1 MSTVVR
7 LAQPTDAEGISQV
20 ILAALHSSNALDY
33 PADVIAR
40 VAASFTPDAVL
51 ALLTRR
57 VVLVALQDRTIVAT
71 AALDA
76 SVVRSVFVDP
86 ALQGQGIGRL
96 LMSEI
101 ELRAREAGV
110 TVLSVPSSLTAE
122 PFYTKLGFQTVRDVY
137 HGNERTLVM
146 EKALSSRHPIG
157 AYRDRQHRA
166 QVVALWQEAFGY
178 DTAHNLPTLAID
190 KKLAVNDG
198 LFFVATDKKTVIGT
212 VLAGYDGHRGWL
224 YSVAVHADYRR
235 HGLGSSLVRHAEQAL
250 TALGCMKINL
260 QIAGGN
266 EAVVGFYEA
275 LGYGVEP
282 RISMGKKIAENIPT
296 LHDC

>member
-1 MSTVVR
+1 MSTAVR
-7 LAQPTDAEGISQV
+7 TAQTADAEGISQV
-20 ILAALHSSNALDY
+20 ILAALHSSNARDY
-33 PADVIAR
+33 PPDVIAR
-40 VAASFTPDAVL
+40 VAANFTPDAVL
-51 ALLTRR
+51 ALLQRR
-57 VVLVALQDRTIVAT
+57 VVLVAVQERVIVAT

-76 SVVRSVFVDP
+76 NVVRSVFVNP

-96 LMSEI
+96 LMIEI

-122 PFYTKLGFQTVRDVY
+122 PFYAKLGFHTVRDVY

-146 EKALSSRHPIG
+146 EKALLSRHPIG
-157 AYRDRQHRA
+157 PYRDRQHRA

-178 DTAHNLPTLAID
+178 DTAHNLPTLVID

-198 LFFVATDKKTVIGT
+198 LFFVATDKKTVVGT
-212 VLAGYDGHRGWL
+212 ILAGYDGHRGWL

-250 TALGCMKINL
+250 TALGCMKVNL
-260 QIAGGN
+260 QITSGN
-266 EAVVGFYEA
+266 DGVAGFYEA

-282 RISMGKKIAENIPT
+282 RISMGKKIVGNIPT
-296 LHDC
+296 QS

>member
-1 MSTVVR
+1 MSTAVR
-7 LAQPTDAEGISQV
+7 TAQTADAEGISQV
-20 ILAALHSSNALDY
+20 ILAALHSSNARDY
-33 PADVIAR
+33 PPDVIAR
-40 VAASFTPDAVL
+40 VAANFTPDAVL
-51 ALLTRR
+51 ALLQRR
-57 VVLVALQDRTIVAT
+57 VVLVAVQERVIVAT

-76 SVVRSVFVDP
+76 NVVRSVFVNP

-96 LMSEI
+96 LMIEI

-122 PFYTKLGFQTVRDVY
+122 PFYTKLGFHTVRDVY

-146 EKALSSRHPIG
+146 EKALLSRHPIG
-157 AYRDRQHRA
+157 PYRDRQHRA

-178 DTAHNLPTLAID
+178 DTAHNLPTLVID

-198 LFFVATDKKTVIGT
+198 LFFVATDKKAVVGT
-212 VLAGYDGHRGWL
+212 ILAGYDGHRGWL

-250 TALGCMKINL
+250 TALGCMKVNL
-260 QIAGGN
+260 QITSGN
-266 EAVVGFYEA
+266 DGVAGFYEA

-282 RISMGKKIAENIPT
+282 RISMGKKIVGNIPT
-296 LHDC
+296 QS

>member
-7 LAQPTDAEGISQV
+7 LAQAADAQGISQV
-20 ILAALHSSNALDY
+20 ILAALHSSNARDY

-40 VAASFTPDAVL
+40 VATHFTPDAVL
-51 ALLTRR
+51 ELLNRR
-57 VVLVALQDRTIVAT
+57 IVLVATQDHSIVAT

-76 SVVRSVFVDP
+76 NVVRSVFVNP
-86 ALQGQGIGRL
+86 ELQGQGIGRL
-96 LMSEI
+96 LMIEI

-122 PFYTKLGFQTVRDVY
+122 PFYSKLGFHTVRDVY

-146 EKALSSRHPIG
+146 EKTLLSRHPIG
-157 AYRDRQHRA
+157 PYRDRQHRA
-166 QVVALWQEAFGY
+166 QVIELWQQAFGY
-178 DTAHNLPTLAID
+178 DTAHNLPSLAID

-198 LFFVATDKKTVIGT
+198 LFFVATDKKAVIGT
-212 VLAGYDGHRGWL
+212 ILAGYDGHRGWL

-266 EAVVGFYEA
+266 DVVVGFYEA

-282 RISMGKKIAENIPT
+282 RISMGKKIAGNIPQS
-296 LHDC
+296 

>member
-1 MSTVVR
+1 MPTAVR
-7 LAQPTDAEGISQV
+7 LAQPADAEGISQV
-20 ILAALHSSNALDY
+20 ILAALHSSNAKDY

-40 VAASFTPDAVL
+40 VASNFTADAVI

-57 VVLVALQDRTIVAT
+57 VVLVAVQDDVIVAT

-76 SVVRSVFVDP
+76 NVVRSVFVNP
-86 ALQGQGIGRL
+86 TLQGQGIGRL
-96 LMSEI
+96 LMIEI
-101 ELRAREAGV
+101 ELRARQAGV

-122 PFYTKLGFQTVRDVY
+122 PFYTALGFHTVRDVY

-146 EKALSSRHPIG
+146 EKTLLSRHPIG
-157 AYRDRQHRA
+157 PYRDRQHRA
-166 QVVALWQEAFGY
+166 QVVGLWQQAFGY
-178 DTAHNLPTLAID
+178 DTAHNSPALAID

-198 LFFVATDKKTVIGT
+198 LFFVATDKKTVVGT
-212 VLAGYDGHRGWL
+212 ILAGYDGHRGWL

-260 QIAGGN
+260 QITSGN
-266 EAVVGFYEA
+266 DAVTGFYEA

-282 RISMGKKIAENIPT
+282 RISMGKKIVENIPAQS
-296 LHDC
+296 

>member
-7 LAQPTDAEGISQV
+7 LAQAADAEGISQV
-20 ILAALHSSNALDY
+20 ILAALHSSNARDY

-40 VAASFTPDAVL
+40 VASNFTPDAVL
-51 ALLTRR
+51 ALLKRR
-57 VVLVALQDRTIVAT
+57 LVLVAIQNQLIVAT
-71 AALDA
+71 AALDGN
-76 SVVRSVFVDP
+76 VVRSVFVNP

-96 LMSEI
+96 LMIEI

-122 PFYTKLGFQTVRDVY
+122 PFYTKLGFNTVRDVY

-146 EKALSSRHPIG
+146 EKALLSRHPIG
-157 AYRDRQHRA
+157 PYRDRQHRA
-166 QVVALWQEAFGY
+166 QVVTLWQQAFGY
-178 DTAHNLPTLAID
+178 DPAHNVPTLAID

-235 HGLGSSLVRHAEQAL
+235 HGLGSSLVRYAEQAL

-260 QIAGGN
+260 QINGGN
-266 EAVVGFYEA
+266 DAVVGFYEA

-282 RISMGKKIAENIPT
+282 RISMGKKLLANIPS
-296 LHDC
+296 

>member
-1 MSTVVR
+1 MSTAVR

-20 ILAALHSSNALDY
+20 ILAALHSSNARDY

-40 VAASFTPDAVL
+40 VASNFTPDAVL

-57 VVLVALQDRTIVAT
+57 LVLVAVQGKAIVAT
-71 AALDA
+71 AALD
-76 SVVRSVFVDP
+76 SNVVRSVFGNPD
-86 ALQGQGIGRL
+86 LHGQGIGRL
-96 LMSEI
+96 LMIEI
-101 ELRAREAGV
+101 ELRAREVGV

-122 PFYTKLGFQTVRDVY
+122 PFYTKLGFHTVRDVY

-146 EKALSSRHPIG
+146 EKPLSSRHPIG
-157 AYRDRQHRA
+157 PYRDRQHRA
-166 QVVALWQEAFGY
+166 QVVALWQQAFGY

-198 LFFVATDKKTVIGT
+198 LFFVATDKKAVIGT

-224 YSVAVHADYRR
+224 YSVAVHTDYRR
-235 HGLGSSLVRHAEQAL
+235 QGLGASLVRHAEQAL
-250 TALGCMKINL
+250 IALGCMKINL
-260 QIAGGN
+260 QITGGN
-266 EAVVGFYEA
+266 DAVVGFYEA

-282 RISMGKKIAENIPT
+282 RISMGKKIAQNIPKS
-296 LHDC
+296 

>member
-7 LAQPTDAEGISQV
+7 LAQATDAEGISQV
-20 ILAALHSSNALDY
+20 ILAALHSSNARDY
-33 PADVIAR
+33 PAHVIAR
-40 VAASFTPDAVL
+40 VAANFTPEAVL
-51 ALLTRR
+51 ELLKRR
-57 VVLVALQDRTIVAT
+57 VVLVAIQDQVIVAT

-76 SVVRSVFVDP
+76 NVVRSVFVNP

-96 LMSEI
+96 LMIEI

-122 PFYTKLGFQTVRDVY
+122 PFYTKLGFHTVRDVY
-137 HGNERTLVM
+137 HGSERTLVM
-146 EKALSSRHPIG
+146 EKALLSRHPIG
-157 AYRDRQHRA
+157 PYRDRQHRA

-178 DTAHNLPTLAID
+178 ETAHNLPALAID
-190 KKLAVNDG
+190 KKLAVDDR

-212 VLAGYDGHRGWL
+212 ILAGYDGHRGWL
-224 YSVAVHADYRR
+224 YSVAVHGDYRR
-235 HGLGSSLVRHAEQAL
+235 QGLGSSLVRHAEQVL

-260 QIAGGN
+260 QITSGN
-266 EAVVGFYEA
+266 EGVVGFYEA

-282 RISMGKKIAENIPT
+282 RISMGKKLVVNIPEQ
-296 LHDC
+296 

>member
-1 MSTVVR
+1 MSIAVR
-7 LAQPTDAEGISQV
+7 LAQAADAEGISQV
-20 ILAALHSSNALDY
+20 ILAALHSSNARDY

-40 VAASFTPDAVL
+40 VASNFTPDAVL
-51 ALLTRR
+51 ALLKRR
-57 VVLVALQDRTIVAT
+57 LVLVATQDQLIIAT
-71 AALDA
+71 AALDGN
-76 SVVRSVFVDP
+76 VVRSVFVNP
-86 ALQGQGIGRL
+86 ALHGQGIGRL
-96 LMSEI
+96 LMVEI

-122 PFYTKLGFQTVRDVY
+122 PFYTKLGFNTVRDVY

-146 EKALSSRHPIG
+146 EKALLSRHPIG
-157 AYRDRQHRA
+157 PYRDRQHRA
-166 QVVALWQEAFGY
+166 QVVALWQQAFGY
-178 DTAHNLPTLAID
+178 DTAHNVPALAID

-198 LFFVATDKKTVIGT
+198 LFFVATDKKAVIGT
-212 VLAGYDGHRGWL
+212 ILAGYDGHRGWL

-260 QIAGGN
+260 EITGGN
-266 EAVVGFYEA
+266 DAVVGFYEA

-282 RISMGKKIAENIPT
+282 RISMGKKIAENIPIRS
-296 LHDC
+296 

>member
-1 MSTVVR
+1 MSTAVR
-7 LAQPTDAEGISQV
+7 LAQTTDAEGISQV
-20 ILAALHSSNALDY
+20 ILAALHSSNARDY

-40 VAASFTPDAVL
+40 VASNFTPDAVL
-51 ALLTRR
+51 ALLQRR
-57 VVLVALQDRTIVAT
+57 VVLVAVQGQVIVAT

-76 SVVRSVFVDP
+76 NVVRSVFVNP
-86 ALQGQGIGRL
+86 VLHGQGIGRL
-96 LMSEI
+96 LMIEI
-101 ELRAREAGV
+101 ELRARDAGV

-122 PFYTKLGFQTVRDVY
+122 PFYIKMGFHTVRDVY

-146 EKALSSRHPIG
+146 EKALLSRHPIG
-157 AYRDRQHRA
+157 PYRDRQHRA

-198 LFFVATDKKTVIGT
+198 LLFVATDKKAVIGSI
-212 VLAGYDGHRGWL
+212 LAGYDGHRGWL
-224 YSVAVHADYRR
+224 YSVAVHSDYRR
-235 HGLGSSLVRHAEQAL
+235 QGLGASLVRYAEQAL

-260 QIAGGN
+260 QITGGN
-266 EAVVGFYEA
+266 DAVVGFYEA

-282 RISMGKKIAENIPT
+282 RISMGKKIAVNIPPQS
-296 LHDC
+296 

>member
-1 MSTVVR
+1 MSTAVR
-7 LAQPTDAEGISQV
+7 TAQTADAEGISQV
-20 ILAALHSSNALDY
+20 ILAALHSSNARDY
-33 PADVIAR
+33 PPDVIAR
-40 VAASFTPDAVL
+40 VAANFTPDAVL
-51 ALLTRR
+51 ALLQRR
-57 VVLVALQDRTIVAT
+57 VVLVAVQERVIVAT

-76 SVVRSVFVDP
+76 NVVRSVFVNP

-96 LMSEI
+96 LMIEI

-122 PFYTKLGFQTVRDVY
+122 PFYTKLGFHTVRDVY

-146 EKALSSRHPIG
+146 EKALLSRHPIG
-157 AYRDRQHRA
+157 PYRDRQHRA

-178 DTAHNLPTLAID
+178 DTAHNLPTLVID

-198 LFFVATDKKTVIGT
+198 LFFVATDKKTVVGT
-212 VLAGYDGHRGWL
+212 ILAGYDGHRGWL

-250 TALGCMKINL
+250 TALGCMKVNL
-260 QIAGGN
+260 QITSGN
-266 EAVVGFYEA
+266 DGVAGFYEA

-282 RISMGKKIAENIPT
+282 RISMGKKIVGNIPT
-296 LHDC
+296 QS